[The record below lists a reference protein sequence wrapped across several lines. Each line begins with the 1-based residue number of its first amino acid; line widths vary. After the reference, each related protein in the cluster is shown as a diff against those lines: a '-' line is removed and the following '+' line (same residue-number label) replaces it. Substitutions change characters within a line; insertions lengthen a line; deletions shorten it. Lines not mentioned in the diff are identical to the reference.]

1 MSIDSHLEMCLLF
14 QTAQLYSPGK
24 YVNWNL
30 SFFNGKPMIAM
41 ENFQS
46 DLSGRTGT
54 VQVKSGMSIDSHL
67 ERCLLVQTAEL
78 YSPGKYVNWNL
89 SFFNGKPMIAMENFQ
104 SDLYGRTGTV
114 QVKSGMS
121 IDSHLERCL
130 LVQTAELYSPGKY
143 VNWNLSFFNGKPMI
157 AMENFQSDLS
167 GRTGTVQVKSGM
179 SIDSHL
185 ERCLLVQTAELYS
198 PGKYVNWNLSF
209 CMGNSYNSYVE
220 FSK

>member
-1 MSIDSHLEMCLLF
+1 
-14 QTAQLYSPGK
+14 
-24 YVNWNL
+24 
-30 SFFNGKPMIAM
+30 M

-54 VQVKSGMSIDSHL
+54 VQVKSGMYI
-67 ERCLLVQTAEL
+67 
-78 YSPGKYVNWNL
+78 N
-89 SFFNGKPMIAMENFQ
+89 
-104 SDLYGRTGTV
+104 
-114 QVKSGMS
+114 
-121 IDSHLERCL
+121 SHLERCL

-179 SIDSHL
+179 YIDSHL
-185 ERCLLVQTAELYS
+185 ERCLFIQTAELYS

-209 CMGNSYNSYVE
+209 FNGKPMIAMEN

>member
-1 MSIDSHLEMCLLF
+1 MEILYISYGEFSRSTVRAVQELYRSSLVCPLILIRRATFWCKRLEP
-14 QTAQLYSPGK
+14 YSPGK

-30 SFFNGKPMIAM
+30 SFSMGDSCTLAM
-41 ENFQS
+41 ENFQGQ
-46 DLSGRTGT
+46 LYGRTGT

-130 LVQTAELYSPGKY
+130 LVQTARA
-143 VNWNLSFFNGKPMI
+143 V
-157 AMENFQSDLS
+157 QSWE
-167 GRTGTVQVKSGM
+167 V
-179 SIDSHL
+179 
-185 ERCLLVQTAELYS
+185 C
-198 PGKYVNWNLSF
+198 
-209 CMGNSYNSYVE
+209 
-220 FSK
+220 

>member
-1 MSIDSHLEMCLLF
+1 MENFQSDLYGRTRTVQVKSGMSIDSHLERCLLV
-14 QTAQLYSPGK
+14 QTAELYSPGKYVNWNLSFFNGKPMIAMENFQSDLSGRTGTVQVKSGMSIDSHLERCLLVQTAELYSPGK

-130 LVQTAELYSPGKY
+130 FV
-143 VNWNLSFFNGKPMI
+143 
-157 AMENFQSDLS
+157 
-167 GRTGTVQVKSGM
+167 
-179 SIDSHL
+179 
-185 ERCLLVQTAELYS
+185 
-198 PGKYVNWNLSF
+198 
-209 CMGNSYNSYVE
+209 
-220 FSK
+220 

>member
-1 MSIDSHLEMCLLF
+1 MENFQSDLYGRTRTVQVKSGMSIDSHLERCLLV
-14 QTAQLYSPGK
+14 QTAELYSPGK

-143 VNWNLSFFNGKPMI
+143 VN
-157 AMENFQSDLS
+157 
-167 GRTGTVQVKSGM
+167 
-179 SIDSHL
+179 
-185 ERCLLVQTAELYS
+185 
-198 PGKYVNWNLSF
+198 
-209 CMGNSYNSYVE
+209 
-220 FSK
+220 